1 MPVAAPTDATTCP
14 HCQAAV
20 GAKWT
25 YCWLCNQ
32 PLSGEGADLPPQALR
47 AAAGTKNLVSL
58 TTKVVGGAVGA
69 GLVLVALGLFLERE
83 YGGMLLMF
91 LVLIPPAIYTG
102 VKALDRRNAGDEPQT
117 FMHHAGVFM
126 ASLAVTLST
135 LSLIA
140 VAIGIALF
148 VACLAICASMNA
160 R

>member
-1 MPVAAPTDATTCP
+1 MPAAAPTDATTCP
-14 HCQAAV
+14 HCQATV

-32 PLSGEGADLPPQALR
+32 PLSGEGADLPPQTLR
-47 AAAGTKNLVSL
+47 TSTGTKNLMSL

-69 GLVLVALGLFLERE
+69 GLVLVAFGLLLEQE
-83 YGGMLLMF
+83 YGGILLM
-91 LVLIPPAIYTG
+91 LVVLFPPAIYTG
-102 VKALDRRNAGDEPQT
+102 VKALDGRKTGDEPQT
-117 FMHHAGVFM
+117 LMHHAGVFM